1 MSASPRR
8 GDIFWVALDPATG
21 TEIQKTRPAIIL
33 SNDSCNRHGSRV
45 VVVPVTSNVDTC
57 YPGDA
62 VIILRGKPSRALGD
76 QLRSVDKSR
85 LRSRIG
91 RLTKAE
97 VEAVEEAVRI
107 TLDL

>member
-1 MSASPRR
+1 M
-8 GDIFWVALDPATG
+8 G
-21 TEIQKTRPAIIL
+21 TEIQKTRPAAIL

-45 VVVPVTSNVDTC
+45 VVVPITGNVETC

-62 VIILRGKPSRALGD
+62 VIVVRGKPSRALGD

-91 RLTKAE
+91 RLTQAE
-97 VEAVEEAVRI
+97 IEALEEAVRI